1 MYSLKRRY
9 PRYTM
14 DKPVVAYRA
23 YEDMK
28 IGIRGQWQTFGEGGL
43 GARMSEQLRSG
54 EVIAFELSPTLR
66 VYAAVRYCQAFHHG
80 FEFVLL
86 KDRQKAEIARMCREL
101 GRQTGQESPKRTRM
115 LRSVPRGDHG

>member
-1 MYSLKRRY
+1 MIHPLTRKF
-9 PRYTM
+9 PRYSV

-28 IGIRGQWQTFGEGGL
+28 IGIRGRWKTFGEGGL
-43 GARMSEQLRSG
+43 GATMSEQLRSG

-66 VYAAVRYCQAFHHG
+66 VYAAVRYCQSFYHG

-86 KDRQKAEIARMCREL
+86 KDRQKAEIKRMCSEL
-101 GRQTGQESPKRTRM
+101 GRKTEQSQAGKA
-115 LRSVPRGDHG
+115 PRVN

>member
-1 MYSLKRRY
+1 MYALKRRY
-9 PRYTM
+9 PRYSI

-28 IGIRGQWQTFGEGGL
+28 IGIRGHWKTFGEGGL

-66 VYAAVRYCQAFHHG
+66 VYAAVRYCQAFYHG

-86 KDRQKAEIARMCREL
+86 KDRQKAEIARMCNEL
-101 GRQTGQESPKRTRM
+101 GRQTGQEPSKRTRT

>member
-1 MYSLKRRY
+1 MYALKRKY

-66 VYAAVRYCQAFHHG
+66 VYAAVRYCQAFYHG

-101 GRQTGQESPKRTRM
+101 GGQMGHETPKRTR
-115 LRSVPRGDHG
+115 LVRSVPHREQG